1 MELSQILDPA
11 KLADPVVVA
20 ILGCTISYAAYY
32 FISVAPKIRDRY
44 IKDHGEEEG
53 QARHVI
59 FQRLVGAACM
69 GITAILAAI
78 LLPAHSLKSLGMI
91 PEFDGRTLAAAGILG
106 GIAIL
111 VNFFIAGRPKA
122 LEQYPQIRSSLWTQ
136 KLLLNSSLSWALYL
150 LGYELLFRGLLLFA
164 CVWYMDPAYAIVIN
178 LALYS
183 LAHIPKGQA
192 ETFGAIPFG
201 IIVCGVSLWTGSF
214 FVAFVV
220 HVCLALSNQFFAFRA
235 HPKMKLEG

>member
-1 MELSQILDPA
+1 MELSRILDPA
-11 KLADPVVVA
+11 KLGDPVVVA
-20 ILGCTISYAAYY
+20 ILGCTLSYAAYY
-32 FISVAPKIRDRY
+32 FISIAPGIRQKYLDQY
-44 IKDHGEEEG
+44 GEEEG

-59 FQRLVGAACM
+59 FQRWVGAACM
-69 GITAILAAI
+69 GITALLAAI
-78 LLPAHSLKSLGMI
+78 LLPAHGLKSLGMI
-91 PEFDGRTLAAAGILG
+91 PEFDVKTLAAAGTLG

-111 VNFFIAGRPKA
+111 VNFLIAGRDKN
-122 LEQYPQIRSSLWTQ
+122 LEQYPQIRSKKWSR

-164 CVWYMDPAYAIVIN
+164 CVWHMDVSYAIVVN

-201 IIVCGVSLWTGSF
+201 IIVCAVSLWTGSF
-214 FVAFVV
+214 LVAFVV
-220 HVCLALSNQFFAFRA
+220 HVCLALSNQYFAFRA
-235 HPKMKLEG
+235 HPEMELV